1 MWSVRRTSCFTVYT
15 HPEIIRQVVVDYR
28 TNKITW
34 DEIEF
39 NSVKE
44 AKDYAER
51 KALSNFGHRSST

>member
-1 MWSVRRTSCFTVYT
+1 MSWSVRKTSCGMVYT

-34 DEIEF
+34 DEIGF

-44 AKDYAER
+44 AKDYAEH
-51 KALSNFGHRSST
+51 KTLSNL

>member
-1 MWSVRRTSCFTVYT
+1 MSWSVRKNSCGIVYT
-15 HPEIIRQVVVDYR
+15 HPEIIRQVVVDHR
-28 TNKITW
+28 TGKITW

-51 KALSNFGHRSST
+51 KTLSNL